1 MSANAKSVAPDRG
14 PSTDAAL
21 VSSTIA
27 GDQAA
32 WREMMRR
39 HDVAL
44 REAIRDAA
52 ITSLDDADIDDV
64 MGDFWLSLV
73 DDGKRRLRSFNPS
86 RGAALLSWLTIQL
99 IQDLRKREQKWAQE
113 PETVSLDPNGEIDA
127 RPRRPSTMMRV
138 EEVAER
144 WDLNV
149 KTVYAMIAR
158 GELQARRFGR
168 LMRVPRRVVESMEQA
183 SVVPERLVKSCR

>member
-1 MSANAKSVAPDRG
+1 MSVKASPVATSRELKTDENLVA
-14 PSTDAAL
+14 ST
-21 VSSTIA
+21 VA
-27 GDQAA
+27 GDQSA

-39 HDVAL
+39 YDRAL

-52 ITSLDDADIDDV
+52 IDSLDDADVDDV

-73 DDGKRRLRSFNPS
+73 ENEKRRLRSFNPS

-99 IQDLRKREQKWAQE
+99 IQDLRRREQKRSGE
-113 PETVSLDPNGEIDA
+113 PEMVSLDLNGEPDTK
-127 RPRRPSTMMRV
+127 PGRPSTMMRV

-168 LMRVPRRVVESMEQA
+168 VMRVPRRVVECMEQA
-183 SVVPERLVKSCR
+183 SVAPERLVRSCR

>member
-1 MSANAKSVAPDRG
+1 MSANANSIASARGSKTDTELVA
-14 PSTDAAL
+14 ST
-21 VSSTIA
+21 VA
-27 GDQAA
+27 GDQAG

-39 HDVAL
+39 YDVGL

-52 ITSLDDADIDDV
+52 IVSLDDADIDDV

-73 DDGKRRLRSFNPS
+73 DDDKRRLRSFNPS

-99 IQDLRKREQKWAQE
+99 IQDLRKREQKRAEE
-113 PETVSLDPNGEIDA
+113 PETVSLDPSGEVDA

-138 EEVAER
+138 EEIAER

-158 GELQARRFGR
+158 GELRHVDSG
-168 LMRVPRRVVESMEQA
+168 A
-183 SVVPERLVKSCR
+183 S